1 MSVIGDTIRALRE
14 FHGLTQQQLAD
25 NTGVTRETVNKW
37 ETGSIGNVRTSNIE
51 ALREHFSLSVD
62 DLRSESCGLAAKAR
76 RKSERADAPAFIPL
90 MGSSDSQLIELP
102 ATILRNHPNALAYR
116 MPDASMS
123 RVLPAGCDAIIDPDA
138 TPRAASVVLADV
150 PGAASP
156 VLRRLHAGS
165 TKVLLSTDSYE
176 RHDEDMVVGL
186 DDLELRGVMVW
197 YQAPTE
203 LA

>member
-1 MSVIGDTIRALRE
+1 MSVIGDNLRALRE
-14 FHGLTQQQLAD
+14 LHGLTQQQLAD
-25 NTGVTRETVNKW
+25 ITGVTRETVNKW
-37 ETGSIGNVRTSNIE
+37 ETGSIGNVRTSNVE
-51 ALREHFSLSVD
+51 TLRERFSLSVD

-76 RKSERADAPAFIPL
+76 LKSEGDNAPAFIPL
-90 MGSSDSQLIELP
+90 MGSPDSQQIELP
-102 ATILRNHPNALAYR
+102 ATVLRNHPNALAYR

-138 TPRAASVVLADV
+138 TPCVASVVLADV

-156 VLRRLHAGS
+156 VLRRMHAGS
-165 TKVLLSTDSYE
+165 TKALLSTDSYE
-176 RHDEDMVVGL
+176 RHYEDVVVDL